1 MSRFSLLILVALV
14 VVAVAHCRLG
24 RVRRPWVRP
33 RTAED
38 HLTSARAAAPVTAAP
53 AAVAPAIACAAV
65 APAIACA
72 AVAPTHVQQA
82 SAPIPMWELPIGVTP
97 ARPMGRVEAPVE
109 HDGENGGAKDNG

>member
-53 AAVAPAIACAAV
+53 AAVAPATAPITGAAAV
-65 APAIACA
+65 AA
-72 AVAPTHVQQA
+72 THVEQA
-82 SAPIPMWELPIGVTP
+82 SAPVPMWELPIGVTP

-109 HDGENGGAKDNG
+109 HDGEDRRTKDNG

>member
-65 APAIACA
+65 AP
-72 AVAPTHVQQA
+72 THVQQA